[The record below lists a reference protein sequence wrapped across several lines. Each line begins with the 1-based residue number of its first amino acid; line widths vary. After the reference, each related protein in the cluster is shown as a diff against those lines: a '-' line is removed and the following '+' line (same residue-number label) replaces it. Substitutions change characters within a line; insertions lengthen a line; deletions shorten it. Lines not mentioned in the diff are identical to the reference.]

1 MKNIFKFTAIALIA
15 LTLTN
20 CKKDKEKDPE
30 PEPTPT
36 PTTPSTAGSLKIEFE
51 AMVGDS
57 ALVFNTETYTNQA
70 GNTFNVSMYKYY
82 ISNIKITKMD
92 NSVWTE
98 PNSYHLIDHSNPSS
112 ALITLANVPFANYK
126 AIEFMIG
133 VDSARNEAGASG
145 QTGDLDVANGA
156 MYWSWNTGYI
166 MSKFEGTTSGQNIK
180 YHIGG
185 WKGSYNSLKI
195 VSPSFN
201 SDTAKVTASIT
212 PIIHISNNLLEWFE
226 TPTIVDFS
234 TFNAGNK
241 VIMSASASSKTIAD
255 NYADMFTVEHIH
267 ND

>member
-1 MKNIFKFTAIALIA
+1 MKNIFKLTAIAVLAI
-15 LTLTN
+15 TLSN
-20 CKKDKEKDPE
+20 CKKDTVNAPE
-30 PEPTPT
+30 PEPVAPA
-36 PTTPSTAGSLKIEFE
+36 PVTTGSLKIEFE

-57 ALVFNTETYTNQA
+57 DLVFNTETYTNQA

-82 ISNIKITKMD
+82 ISNIKVTKMD

-98 PNSYHLIDHSNPSS
+98 SNSYHLIDHSNLAST
-112 ALITLANVPFANYK
+112 LITLANVPFANYK

-226 TPTIVDFS
+226 TPTIVDFN

-267 ND
+267 N